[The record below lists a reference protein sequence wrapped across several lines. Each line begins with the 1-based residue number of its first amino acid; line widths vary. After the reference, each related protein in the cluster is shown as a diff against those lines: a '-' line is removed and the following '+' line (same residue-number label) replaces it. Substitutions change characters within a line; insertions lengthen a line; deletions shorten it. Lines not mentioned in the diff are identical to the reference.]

1 MKGPNGK
8 PFDSYLK
15 VNANTGQ
22 LQHFQE
28 NPNVRRNTSQTDNTQ
43 QQEQKKVQNRL
54 SDLNETAS
62 FIVVVQKLLLGKIR
76 WRYAKLIFEDLTEMG
91 IATKP
96 RLINYFRDIHIRM
109 LQQISRLVQSHISDE
124 IAQ

>member
-76 WRYAKLIFEDLTEMG
+76 WRYAKLILKTLLKWELL
-91 IATKP
+91 P
-96 RLINYFRDIHIRM
+96 NPV
-109 LQQISRLVQSHISDE
+109 S
-124 IAQ
+124 

>member
-43 QQEQKKVQNRL
+43 QQEQKK
-54 SDLNETAS
+54 S
-62 FIVVVQKLLLGKIR
+62 
-76 WRYAKLIFEDLTEMG
+76 AKQ
-91 IATKP
+91 A
-96 RLINYFRDIHIRM
+96 
-109 LQQISRLVQSHISDE
+109 V
-124 IAQ
+124 